1 MRDFFQKM
9 YRHGPDVS
17 TGFCGL
23 HYFKGQ
29 TVSSVRLALILVA
42 ASVISV
48 VASTF
53 VKKAMSAG
61 DQVETDLQ
69 MTAQRIN
76 QEGPR
81 LVGNGV
87 RLDGAAA
94 GPGRSITY
102 LHTNLEAS
110 IGDVDKK
117 AFETGYAT
125 AIRAQACSAVKALL
139 LKDVTMTYSYRDR
152 NGVPIG
158 SVSVNKSHC
167 K

>member
-1 MRDFFQKM
+1 MR
-9 YRHGPDVS
+9 
-17 TGFCGL
+17 
-23 HYFKGQ
+23 
-29 TVSSVRLALILVA
+29 SVRLALILVA
-42 ASVISV
+42 ASAISV
-48 VASTF
+48 VTSTF

-69 MTAQRIN
+69 KTAQRIN

-87 RLDGAAA
+87 RLDSATA

-110 IGDVDKK
+110 IADIDKK
-117 AFETGYAT
+117 AFETAYAT
-125 AIRAQACSAVKALL
+125 AIRTQACNAAKGLI

-152 NGVPIG
+152 NGAPIG
-158 SVSVNKSHC
+158 SVSVDKSHC
-167 K
+167 N